1 MEIFNTILESLNG
14 GIAYVIGLGA
24 SVMMPIIFTII
35 GLAMGIRLKEA
46 VRSGLYVGVGFV
58 GLGVITKLLT
68 DNLGPAVDSLATIYN
83 LETDILDIGWPAAAE
98 VAYNSA
104 VGAVVIP
111 VCLGINVL
119 LLLLKGTRTVNIDIW
134 NFWHHAFIG
143 SIVAVATGSFGYGLF
158 AAVVCYIISLVLADF
173 TAPSLAKFYD
183 NMDGISIPQ
192 PFVAGFAPFAW
203 GLNKTLDR
211 IPGVN
216 KIDIDADGM
225 KKKFGLF
232 GEPIFLGVIVGS
244 LLGVMAKYNV
254 AQILQLGVI
263 MGAVMELIP
272 RITSLFIEGLVPISE
287 ATKRLVQ
294 KKFKNSAS
302 LYIGMTPALVIG
314 HPVTLVSTILLIP
327 VLLFVSVVLPGNK
340 FLPLTSLAGLLYI
353 FPLIV
358 PYTKGNVFKTF
369 LIGLILMI
377 AGNYMVTSLAGIFT
391 ESVVAATGDKYTT
404 GQQVGSID
412 FAASPLTWI
421 IYQLTANAK
430 LIGSIVLGAFT
441 VGLVLWNRKR
451 NVVKQTLEI
460 KEESLTPKQ
469 S

>member
-1 MEIFNTILESLNG
+1 MELLDGILASFNL

-35 GLAMGIRLKEA
+35 GVCMGIKITNA

-68 DNLGPAVDSLATIYN
+68 DNLGPAVDALATIYN

-111 VCLGINVL
+111 ICLGVNVL
-119 LLLLKGTRTVNIDIW
+119 LLILKGTRTVNIDIW

-158 AAVVCYIISLVLADF
+158 AAVICYILSLVLADF
-173 TAPSLAKFYD
+173 TAPRFGKFYD
-183 NMDGISIPQ
+183 KMEGISIPQ
-192 PFVAGFAPFAW
+192 PFVAAFAPFAW
-203 GLNKTLDR
+203 ALNKGLDL
-211 IPGVN
+211 IPGIN
-216 KIDIDADGM
+216 KIEIDADGM
-225 KKKFGLF
+225 KKKFGLL
-232 GEPIFLGVIVGS
+232 GEPIFLGVIVGC
-244 LLGVMAKYNV
+244 LLGIL
-254 AQILQLGVI
+254 AQYEFSKILQLGVV

-287 ATKRLVQ
+287 ATKALVQ
-294 KKFKNSAS
+294 KKFKNSS
-302 LYIGMTPALVIG
+302 GLYIGMTPALVIG
-314 HPVTLVSTILLIP
+314 HPVTLVATILLIP

-353 FPLIV
+353 FPMIL

-377 AGNYMVTSLAGIFT
+377 AGNYMVTSLSGIFT
-391 ESVVAATGDKYTT
+391 ESVVLATGDKYTT
-404 GQQVGSID
+404 GQQVGAID
-412 FAASPLTWI
+412 FAASPITWM
-421 IYQLTANAK
+421 IYQLTANLK
-430 LIGSIVLGAFT
+430 LVGSIILG
-441 VGLVLWNRKR
+441 VGTLALVVVNRQR
-451 NVVKQTLEI
+451 NVVKQDT
-460 KEESLTPKQ
+460 KA
-469 S
+469 

>member
-1 MEIFNTILESLNG
+1 MEILDNILGGLNG

-35 GLAMGIRLKEA
+35 GVCMGIKITNA

-68 DNLGPAVDSLATIYN
+68 DNLGPAVDALATIYN

-119 LLLLKGTRTVNIDIW
+119 MLILKGTRTVNIDIW

-143 SIVAVATGSFGYGLF
+143 SIVALATDSFGYGLF
-158 AAVVCYIISLVLADF
+158 AAAICYIISLVLADF
-173 TAPSLAKFYD
+173 TAPKFGKFYD
-183 NMDGISIPQ
+183 KMEGISIPQ

-203 GLNKTLDR
+203 ALNKGLDL
-211 IPGVN
+211 IPGIN
-216 KIDIDADGM
+216 KIEIDAEGM
-225 KKKFGLF
+225 KKKFGLL
-232 GEPIFLGVIVGS
+232 GEPIFLGVIVGC
-244 LLGVMAKYNV
+244 LLGALAQYEFAKV
-254 AQILQLGVI
+254 LQLGVV

-287 ATKRLVQ
+287 ATKALVQ
-294 KKFKNSAS
+294 KKFKNSS
-302 LYIGMTPALVIG
+302 GLYIGMTPALVIG
-314 HPVTLVSTILLIP
+314 HPVTLVATILLIP
-327 VLLFVSVVLPGNK
+327 VLIFVSVVLPGNK

-353 FPLIV
+353 FPMIL

-369 LIGLILMI
+369 LIGLIIMI
-377 AGNYMVTSLAGIFT
+377 AGNYMVTSLSGIFT
-391 ESVVAATGDKYTT
+391 ESVVAATGNKYTT
-404 GQQVGSID
+404 GQQVGAID

-421 IYQLTANAK
+421 IYQLTANLK
-430 LIGSIVLGAFT
+430 LVGSVILGAIT
-441 VGLVLWNRKR
+441 LGLVVLNRQK
-451 NVVKQTLEI
+451 NVVKQTAEN
-460 KEESLTPKQ
+460 
-469 S
+469 

>member
-1 MEIFNTILESLNG
+1 MEFLNSTLDLFG
-14 GIAYVIGLGA
+14 SGIAYIINLGA

-35 GLAMGIRLKEA
+35 GVCMGIKVTKA

-68 DNLGPAVDSLATIYN
+68 DNLGPAVDALATIYN

-111 VCLGINVL
+111 ICLGINL
-119 LLLLKGTRTVNIDIW
+119 LLLILKGTRTVNIDIW

-143 SIVAVATGSFGYGLF
+143 SIVAVATESFAYGLF
-158 AAVVCYIISLVLADF
+158 AAVICYIISLVLADF
-173 TAPSLAKFYD
+173 TAKPFAKFYD
-183 NMDGISIPQ
+183 KMEGISIPQ

-203 GLNKTLDR
+203 LLNKGLDL
-211 IPGVN
+211 IPGIN
-216 KIDIDADGM
+216 KINIDADEM
-225 KKKFGLF
+225 KKKFGLL
-232 GEPIFLGVIVGS
+232 GEPIFLGVIVGC
-244 LLGVMAKYNV
+244 LLGALAQYEFAKV
-254 AQILQLGVI
+254 LQLGIV

-287 ATKRLVQ
+287 ATRELVKR
-294 KKFKNSAS
+294 KFKNSAG

-314 HPVTLVSTILLIP
+314 HPATLVATILLIP
-327 VLLFVSVVLPGNK
+327 VLLFVSVVTPGNK

-353 FPLIV
+353 FPMIL

-377 AGNYMVTSLAGIFT
+377 AGNYMVTSLSGIFT
-391 ESVVAATGDKYTT
+391 ESVVQATGTKYTT
-404 GQQVGSID
+404 GQQVGAID
-412 FAASPLTWI
+412 FAASPITWI
-421 IYQLTANAK
+421 IYQMTANLK
-430 LIGSIVLGAFT
+430 LVGSVILGLLT
-441 VGLVLWNRKR
+441 VGLVIFNRQK
-451 NVVKQTLEI
+451 NVI
-460 KEESLTPKQ
+460 KSTEAEATVE
-469 S
+469 

>member
-1 MEIFNTILESLNG
+1 MEWINSILGGLNF
-14 GIAYVIGLGA
+14 GIAYIIGLGA

-35 GLAMGIRLKEA
+35 GVCMGIKITNA

-68 DNLGPAVDSLATIYN
+68 DNLGPAVDALATIYQ

-111 VCLGINVL
+111 VCLGINL
-119 LLLLKGTRTVNIDIW
+119 LLLILKGTRTVNIDIW

-158 AAVVCYIISLVLADF
+158 AAVICYIISLVLADF
-173 TAPSLAKFYD
+173 TAERFGKFYD
-183 NMDGISIPQ
+183 KMEGISIPQ

-203 GLNKTLDR
+203 ALNKGLDL
-211 IPGVN
+211 IPGIN
-216 KIDIDADGM
+216 KIEIDAEGM
-225 KKKFGLF
+225 KKKFGLL
-232 GEPIFLGVIVGS
+232 GEPIFLGVIVGC
-244 LLGVMAKYNV
+244 LLGALAQYEFAKV
-254 AQILQLGVI
+254 LQLGVV

-287 ATKRLVQ
+287 ATKALVQ
-294 KKFKNSAS
+294 KKFKNSS
-302 LYIGMTPALVIG
+302 GLYIGMTPALVIG
-314 HPVTLVSTILLIP
+314 HPVTLVATILLIP
-327 VLLFVSVVLPGNK
+327 VLIFVSVVLPGNK

-353 FPLIV
+353 FPMIL

-369 LIGLILMI
+369 LIGLIIMI
-377 AGNYMVTSLAGIFT
+377 AGNYMVTSLSGIFT

-404 GQQVGSID
+404 GQQVGAID

-421 IYQLTANAK
+421 IYQLTANLK
-430 LIGSIVLGAFT
+430 IVGSVILGALT
-441 VGLVLWNRKR
+441 LGLVVFNRQK
-451 NVVKQTLEI
+451 NVVKQTVE
-460 KEESLTPKQ
+460 K
-469 S
+469 

>member
-1 MEIFNTILESLNG
+1 MVLLNTFLDGLSS
-14 GIAYVIGLGA
+14 GIGYIIGLGA

-35 GLAMGIRLKEA
+35 GVCMGIKVKDA

-68 DNLGPAVDSLATIYN
+68 DNLGPAVDALATIYN

-111 VCLGINVL
+111 VCLGLNL
-119 LLLLKGTRTVNIDIW
+119 LLLVLKGTRTVNIDIW

-143 SIVAVATGSFGYGLF
+143 SIVAVATGSFAYGLF
-158 AAVVCYIISLVLADF
+158 AASVCYIISLVLADF
-173 TAPSLAKFYD
+173 TAPAFAKFYD
-183 NMDGISIPQ
+183 KMDGISIPQ
-192 PFVAGFAPFAW
+192 PFVAAFAPFAW
-203 GLNKTLDR
+203 VLNKGLDL
-211 IPGVN
+211 IPGIN
-216 KIDIDADGM
+216 KIEIDADGM
-225 KKKFGLF
+225 KKKFGLL
-232 GEPIFLGVIVGS
+232 GEPIFLGVIVGC
-244 LLGVMAKYNV
+244 LLGALAKYEF
-254 AQILQLGVI
+254 AKILQLGVI

-272 RITSLFIEGLVPISE
+272 RVTSLFIEGLVPISN
-287 ATKRLVQ
+287 ATKELVQ
-294 KKFKNSAS
+294 KKFKNSAG

-314 HPVTLVSTILLIP
+314 HPVTLVATILLIP

-353 FPLIV
+353 FPMIL

-377 AGNYMVTSLAGIFT
+377 AGNYMVTSLSGIFT
-391 ESVVAATGDKYTT
+391 ESVVLATGDKYTS
-404 GQQVGSID
+404 GQQVGAID

-421 IYQLTANAK
+421 IFQLTANLK
-430 LIGSIVLGAFT
+430 LIGSVVLGALT
-441 VGLVLWNRKR
+441 VGLVVWNRQR
-451 NVVKQTLEI
+451 NVVKGVTA
-460 KEESLTPKQ
+460 PK
-469 S
+469 

>member
-1 MEIFNTILESLNG
+1 MEVLNSILESFNG

-35 GLAMGIRLKEA
+35 GVCMGIKITNA

-68 DNLGPAVDSLATIYN
+68 DNLGPAVDALATIYS

-111 VCLGINVL
+111 VCLGINIL

-143 SIVAVATGSFGYGLF
+143 SIVAVGTGSFGYGLF
-158 AAVVCYIISLVLADF
+158 AAVICYIISLVLADF
-173 TAPSLAKFYD
+173 TAPKFAKFYD
-183 NMDGISIPQ
+183 KMDGISIPQ

-203 GLNKTLDR
+203 ALNKGLDL
-211 IPGVN
+211 IPGIN
-216 KIDIDADGM
+216 KIEIDAEGM
-225 KKKFGLF
+225 KKKFGLL
-232 GEPIFLGVIVGS
+232 GEPIFLGVIVGC
-244 LLGVMAKYNV
+244 LLGAIAQYEFAK
-254 AQILQLGVI
+254 ILQLGEI

-287 ATKRLVQ
+287 ATKALVQ
-294 KKFKNSAS
+294 KKFKNSAG

-314 HPVTLVSTILLIP
+314 HPVTLVATILLIP

-353 FPLIV
+353 FPMIL

-377 AGNYMVTSLAGIFT
+377 AGNYMVTSLSGIFT
-391 ESVVAATGDKYTT
+391 ESVVAATGTKDK
-404 GQQVGSID
+404 
-412 FAASPLTWI
+412 
-421 IYQLTANAK
+421 
-430 LIGSIVLGAFT
+430 
-441 VGLVLWNRKR
+441 
-451 NVVKQTLEI
+451 
-460 KEESLTPKQ
+460 
-469 S
+469 